1 MKPAVVFLLI
11 ALCLCPAPAGAQP
24 DAATAEVEL
33 DRVRER
39 IRALEQQVKR
49 SVSDRGESVR
59 ALRKAELAAAKA
71 RKDLK
76 ALADQVQQT
85 GKRLQ
90 ALQADEQRRR
100 QELLG
105 EQAALAQQIRL
116 AYMNGREEWLR
127 LLLSQQDPVSAGRQL
142 VYYGY
147 LTEQRSSVI
156 DGVRD
161 TLAELAA
168 TALAVAAEGER
179 LAALEVSQREQ
190 LAELEAARA
199 ERATLVAR
207 LEQQIKG
214 SQGEISQLTQQADD
228 LQALVE
234 ELRLAMAEIEL
245 AGSAAFGKEKG
256 QLPWPTD
263 GKILHSF
270 GQSRADGRLRWEGTL
285 LKASSGA
292 EVRAVHNGRVI
303 FADWLNGMGLL
314 MILEHGDGYMTLY
327 GHNQDL
333 VREVGDWVVP
343 GEVLG
348 HVGDSGG
355 QSEAGLYFEIRKNG
369 KPINPKAWLRR

>member
-1 MKPAVVFLLI
+1 MYRSIVFLLI
-11 ALCLCPAPAGAQP
+11 LLSLCPAPAGAEP
-24 DAATAEVEL
+24 DAAAAEVEL

-39 IRALEQQVKR
+39 IRALEKQVKR

-76 ALADQVQQT
+76 ALAAQLQQT

-90 ALQADEQRRR
+90 ALQADEQRGRR
-100 QELLG
+100 ELAG

-127 LLLSQQDPVSAGRQL
+127 LLLSAQDPVSAGRQL

-147 LTEQRSSVI
+147 LTEQRSRVI

-179 LAALEVSQREQ
+179 LAALEARQRKQ
-190 LAELEAARA
+190 LAELDAARA

-207 LEQQIKG
+207 LDQQIKG
-214 SQGEISQLTQQADD
+214 SQGEIAQLSQQADD

-234 ELRLAMAEIEL
+234 ELRLAMAEIDL
-245 AGSAAFGKEKG
+245 AGSAAFGKAKG

-263 GKILHSF
+263 GKVLHSF
-270 GQSRADGRLRWEGTL
+270 GQPRADGRLRWEGTL
-285 LKASSGA
+285 VKASPGS

-314 MILEHGDGYMTLY
+314 MVLEHGDGYMTLY

-355 QSEAGLYFEIRKNG
+355 QAAAGLYFEIRKNG

>member
-11 ALCLCPAPAGAQP
+11 ALCLCPAPAGAEP

-39 IRALEQQVKR
+39 IRALEKQVKR
-49 SVSDRGESVR
+49 SVSDRGKSVR
-59 ALRKAELAAAKA
+59 ALRKAELAASKA

-76 ALADQVQQT
+76 SLAAQVQQT
-85 GKRLQ
+85 GK
-90 ALQADEQRRR
+90 
-100 QELLG
+100 
-105 EQAALAQQIRL
+105 
-116 AYMNGREEWLR
+116 REEWLR
-127 LLLSQQDPVSAGRQL
+127 LLLSQQDPVNAGRQL

-168 TALAVAAEGER
+168 TALAVAAEGKR
-179 LAALEVSQREQ
+179 LAALEASQREQ
-190 LAELEAARA
+190 LAELDAARA

-207 LEQQIKG
+207 LDQQIKG
-214 SQGEISQLTQQADD
+214 SQGEIAQLTQQADD

-234 ELRLAMAEIEL
+234 ELRLAMAEIDL

-355 QSEAGLYFEIRKNG
+355 QSEPGLYFEIRKNG